1 MRLLSLRFK
10 NLNSLAGEW
19 QIDFTHSD
27 YQNNG
32 LFAIVGTTGA
42 GKSTLLDAICLA
54 LYGQTPRLGK
64 ITKSQNE
71 IMTRHYGEC
80 FAEVEFSIIKKGVQA
95 RYRCHW
101 GQHRARKKASGD
113 LQNPKHEII
122 DAKTNKVL
130 ASKIKTVHDRI
141 IELSGLDFERFTRA
155 ILLAQGGF
163 SAFLQAKPDQRSP
176 ILEQLTGTKIYTK
189 ISINVAERK
198 SIETQL
204 LKKLDAQLAGIQW
217 LHAED
222 KQQKEAQL
230 IEYQQQLQHYKQSL
244 ENLDTAIKWRDEF
257 QACQVQSKQLIQDK
271 QQLDADYQDH
281 QDDLVALQ
289 TAQKAKQLA
298 VEYHQLEKQR
308 QDSESSQKSYISLLT
323 ELNQLDKDKK
333 THSITQQKAQQ
344 DYQQL
349 EQQHDELIKLLQQV
363 REIDT
368 QVIGVQ
374 KELNGHQQYIKD
386 NTNKQIRYQDE
397 IETLEI
403 QKKQVRQQLLNIDT
417 YLEKNNVDQ
426 HLSEDLIPI
435 QIHIEQFTQTKKT
448 LKEIKQQLPP
458 LQLESQ
464 QKQQQL
470 ERLNQKIKQQYDDLN
485 QYKEA
490 QSELQ
495 QQLNTQLKHKPTTFW
510 RTKLKKQ
517 ENKAQEYIKC
527 LEKYQEIID
536 LADNIKISNQQVQ
549 KYSDEY
555 QKLHLTYQQQIK
567 LFEIQQTQ
575 VENLST
581 LLEEKRNLE
590 TLQKSLDQ
598 HRQELIDQEACP
610 LCGAL
615 EHPYAID
622 LPRIN
627 SKKNSQQLTD
637 ARQKLQKIGKK
648 QQDILQ
654 ERAEITSHL
663 EIKKQLLQQQ
673 EQNYQNDIKQ
683 YQFDPNDLQAQYQKT
698 QLEYKQLKQEISHL
712 SQKINVI
719 ETDEIEEK
727 QLQTKIDKINT
738 SLHQQDK
745 DQQNLEHQLEI
756 NQREYVRLSTEKQ
769 VKQIAQTE
777 NLHQLQTDF
786 EPYSI
791 KFTNV
796 SSIKTCIRGLQ
807 QRQND
812 WKKYQT
818 DKSNL
823 VNQQGSN
830 KKEYELQQKYLH
842 ELQKVQ
848 LQQRKEQA
856 QYQNTINDLS
866 QTRYALFM
874 DKVTK
879 REEKQSEKNKNKA
892 QDTYK
897 NKKKSYDKIRT
908 EYSVKQ
914 ALLLKLE
921 TDIKKHQSELSSLET
936 QFLQQLQQ
944 YQFTDEGD
952 YKSAC
957 LSEQNFQTYQ
967 TIHTKLEKR
976 QYSLDELSFENKKQL
991 QRLEKDKLS
1000 DKTLEY
1006 LVNEKEQL
1014 QQDDS
1019 QIKQSLGAIKQVL
1032 ADHQKQQKRF
1042 DKQLIQRDL
1051 QNKETQRWDD
1061 LYQLIGSADGKKFR
1075 NFAQGLTF
1083 EVMIS
1088 HANQQLEK
1096 MSERYL
1102 LLHSR
1107 TTPLELNVL
1116 DKQQAGE
1123 VRSIKNLSGGESFIV
1138 SLALALGLSQMASE
1152 NIQIDSLFLDEGFGT
1167 LDEDTLETV
1176 LEALSKLNQDNKII
1190 GIISHVNGLKERIS
1204 TQIQVTSYQHGKS
1217 QLSGA
1222 GIRCLKPA

>member
-1 MRLLSLRFK
+1 MRLLRLRFK

-64 ITKSQNE
+64 ITKSHNE

-80 FAEVEFSIIKKGVQA
+80 FAEVEFSIIKKGGQA
-95 RYRCHW
+95 QYRCHW

-130 ASKIKTVHDRI
+130 ASKIKAVHDMM

-198 SIETQL
+198 SIETQQL
-204 LKKLDAQLAGIQW
+204 RKLDAQLAGIQW
-217 LHAED
+217 LSAEE
-222 KQQKEAQL
+222 KQKKEAL
-230 IEYQQQLQHYKQSL
+230 LREHQQQLQHYKQ
-244 ENLDTAIKWRDEF
+244 NLNNLNTAIEWKNQL
-257 QACQVQSKQLIQDK
+257 QACQVQSKKLLQDK
-271 QQLDADYQDH
+271 QQLDADYQEY
-281 QDDLVALQ
+281 QDDLIALQ

-298 VEYHQLEKQR
+298 IEYHQLEKQR
-308 QDSESSQKSYISLLT
+308 QNSEISQKSYGSLST
-323 ELNQLDKDKK
+323 ELNQLDQDKK
-333 THSITQQKAQQ
+333 TYSIAQQKAQQ

-368 QVIGVQ
+368 QVTRVQ
-374 KELNGHQQYIKD
+374 KELDDKQQAIKK
-386 NTNKQIRYQDE
+386 NKNKQTRYQDE
-397 IETLEI
+397 IETLKT
-403 QKKQVRQQLLNIDT
+403 QQKQVQLQLLDIET

-426 HLSEDLIPI
+426 HLSEDLVPI
-435 QIHIEQFTQTKKT
+435 QVHTEQFVQGKKI
-448 LKEIKQQLPP
+448 LKEIEQQLPP

-470 ERLNQKIKQQYDDLN
+470 KKLNNKITNKNNDLN
-485 QYKEA
+485 KYKEV

-495 QQLNTQLKHKPTTFW
+495 QQLNARLEHKPTAFW

-517 ENKAQEYIKC
+517 ENKAQAYIKR
-527 LEKYQEIID
+527 LDKFQEVID
-536 LADNIKISNQQVQ
+536 LADNIEISKQQVQ
-549 KYSDEY
+549 KYHNEY
-555 QKLHLTYQQQIK
+555 QKLHLAYQQQTK
-567 LFEIQQTQ
+567 LFDVQQTQ
-575 VENLST
+575 VEHLAT

-590 TLQKSLDQ
+590 TLQKSLEQ

-615 EHPYAID
+615 EHPYAVD

-627 SKKNSQQLTD
+627 SKKTSQQLTD
-637 ARQKLQKIGKK
+637 ARKKLQKLEKK

-654 ERAEITSHL
+654 ERTEIASHL
-663 EIKKQLLQQQ
+663 KIKKQLLQQQ

-683 YQFDPNDLQAQYQKT
+683 YPFDPNDLQAQCQKT
-698 QLEYKQLKQEISHL
+698 QLESKQLKQEISHL
-712 SQKINVI
+712 SQKISVI
-719 ETDEIEEK
+719 EADETKEK

-738 SLHQQDK
+738 DLHQQDK
-745 DQQNLEHQLEI
+745 KQQALKHQLEI
-756 NQREYVRLSTEKQ
+756 NQTEYVRLSTEKQ

-777 NLHQLQTDF
+777 HLHQLQTDF
-786 EPYSI
+786 KPYSI
-791 KFTNV
+791 KFTDV
-796 SSIKTCIRGLQ
+796 GSIKTCISGLQ
-807 QRQND
+807 QRQKD

-818 DKSNL
+818 DKIDL

-830 KKEYELQQKYLH
+830 EKEYELQQKYLL
-842 ELQKVQ
+842 ELEKVQ

-856 QYQNTINDLS
+856 NYQNTINDLS
-866 QTRYALFM
+866 QTRYVLFT
-874 DKVTK
+874 DKVTQ
-879 REEKQSEKNKNKA
+879 REEKQSEKKKNKA
-892 QDTYK
+892 HHTYK
-897 NKKKSYDKIRT
+897 NKQRDYDEIRT
-908 EYSVKQ
+908 EHSVKQ
-914 ALLLKLE
+914 ALLLKLK
-921 TDIKKHQSELSSLET
+921 TDIKKHQAELSSLET

-944 YQFTDEGD
+944 YQFTDEDD

-957 LSEQNFQTYQ
+957 LSEQDFQAYQ

-976 QYSLDELSFENKKQL
+976 QYSLDELIIENKKQL
-991 QRLEKDKLS
+991 QQLEKDKLS
-1000 DKTLEY
+1000 DKTLQD

-1014 QQDDS
+1014 QQEDS
-1019 QIKQSLGAIKQVL
+1019 QVKQSLGAIKQVL
-1032 ADHQKQQKRF
+1032 ADHQQQQKRF
-1042 DKQLIQRDL
+1042 DKQLIQRNL

-1222 GIRCLKPA
+1222 GVRCLKPA